1 MSKKY
6 DWPQLIADFERSDL
20 RLSQYTR
27 QHGIPYSSMYQQV
40 NKLKHKREPQSQMVL
55 LTQEVHELS
64 LQNHKLKGSL
74 QPFRMKL
81 GQAELEFQSLPNP
94 QWLAEVIK
102 CF

>member
-40 NKLKHKREPQSQMVL
+40 NKLKNKRKPQSQMIL

-64 LQNHKLKGSL
+64 LQNHKLKSSL

-81 GQAELEFQSLPNP
+81 GQAELEFQNLPNP

>member
-1 MSKKY
+1 
-6 DWPQLIADFERSDL
+6 
-20 RLSQYTR
+20 
-27 QHGIPYSSMYQQV
+27 MYQQV
-40 NKLKHKREPQSQMVL
+40 NKLKRKKEPQSQMVL